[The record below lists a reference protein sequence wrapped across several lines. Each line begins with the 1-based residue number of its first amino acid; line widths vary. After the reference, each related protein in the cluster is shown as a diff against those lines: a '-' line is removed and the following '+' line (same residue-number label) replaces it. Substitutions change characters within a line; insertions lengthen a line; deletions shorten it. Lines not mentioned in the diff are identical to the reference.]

1 MEGLAPSN
9 LAMSLGLDWN
19 LFVLQ
24 IKNVGRNSFGRNLG
38 TEFVD
43 QEY

>member
-19 LFVLQ
+19 LFVLSKSKMWGE
-24 IKNVGRNSFGRNLG
+24 IPLA
-38 TEFVD
+38 EI
-43 QEY
+43 